1 MATKRFIYATNN
13 SQIHY
18 RFLIIDETENE
29 YICSD
34 YDTLSFELKSVRFYI
49 DKITLNGRVGKEDEK
64 WAFIVTEGW
73 FASLNEEDVFNE
85 ERKRNIVVINEA
97 IKAKKEDLEKLSQ
110 LDVTIN
116 ENYKAIDFN
125 NLQINDALFLL
136 DDNDN
141 ILLAR
146 VVKFITE
153 NKIDFI
159 PVITC
164 EEVNA
169 YDVEVEF
176 DSEKKE
182 YFINVYN
189 DGYYEDYVNEK
200 YLIFKDTEDCHL
212 YLQNK
217 ERKSLIKRI
226 NSIKN
231 SINELD
237 NRLNKLQSK
246 TTSSNNN

>member
-1 MATKRFIYATNN
+1 MATKKFIYATNN

-18 RFLIIDETENE
+18 RFLIIGETENE

-34 YDTLSFELKSVRFYI
+34 YDTSSFELKSVRFYI
-49 DKITLNGRVGKEDEK
+49 DKITLNGRVDKKDEK
-64 WAFIVTEGW
+64 WAFVVTEGW

-85 ERKRNIVVINEA
+85 EKKRNIVIINET
-97 IKAKKEDLEKLSQ
+97 IKAKKENLEKLSQ

-116 ENYKAIDFN
+116 ENYKTIDFN
-125 NLQINDALFLL
+125 NLQINDELFLL
-136 DDNDN
+136 GDNGN
-141 ILLAR
+141 ILVAR

-164 EEVNA
+164 ENVNA
-169 YDVEVEF
+169 YDIEVEF
-176 DSEKKE
+176 NSEKKE
-182 YFINVYN
+182 YFINVYVE
-189 DGYYEDYVNEK
+189 YYEDK
-200 YLIFKDTEDCHL
+200 KCLIFNDTEDCRL

-217 ERKSLIKRI
+217 ERISLIKRI

-231 SINELD
+231 SINDLE

-246 TTSSNNN
+246 TTNSINK

>member
-1 MATKRFIYATNN
+1 MATKKFIYATNN

-18 RFLIIDETENE
+18 RFLIIGETENE

-34 YDTLSFELKSVRFYI
+34 YDTSSFELKSVRFYI
-49 DKITLNGRVGKEDEK
+49 DKITLNGRVDKKDEK
-64 WAFIVTEGW
+64 WAFIVTEDW

-97 IKAKKEDLEKLSQ
+97 IKAKKENLEKLSQ

-116 ENYKAIDFN
+116 ENYKTIDFN
-125 NLQINDALFLL
+125 SLQINDELFLL
-136 DDNDN
+136 DDNGG
-141 ILLAR
+141 IFVAR

-164 EEVNA
+164 ENVNA
-169 YDVEVEF
+169 YDIEVEF

-182 YFINVYN
+182 YFINVC
-189 DGYYEDYVNEK
+189 DEDYEDEK
-200 YLIFKDTEDCHL
+200 YLIFNDTEDCHL

-217 ERKSLIKRI
+217 ERKRLIKQI
-226 NSIKN
+226 NSIKK
-231 SINELD
+231 SINDLD
-237 NRLNKLQSK
+237 NRLNNCRGK
-246 TTSSNNN
+246 